1 MRVKPEMKVNE
12 LDRDVRSLRESP
24 AGAVVLAERVR
35 RLQPSPTLAVS
46 ARAAELKAQGRDI
59 ISLGAGEPDF
69 DTPMHIKEAAIRAIR
84 AGRTK
89 YTPVGGTPALK
100 QAVAEKF
107 RRDNGLAY
115 EANQILVSCGGKQS
129 VFNLCQALL
138 NPGDEAIIP
147 APYWVSYP
155 EIVAIAGAKP
165 VIAYAGPEQHY
176 KLSPEQLGRSITAQT
191 RLLILNGP
199 SNPTGMAYSRAEL
212 EAFGEVLRR
221 HPQVFIATDD
231 MYEHFQWQ
239 GGPFCD
245 ILMACPD
252 LYDRTLVI
260 NGASKA
266 YAMTGW
272 RIGFAGGPAPLI
284 KAMTN
289 VQSQSTSNPASISQ
303 AAAEAALTGD
313 QTCVAEMCRAYQER
327 HAFVYQRLKAMPGV
341 QVLPSDGTFYSFPD
355 CSGIIARFGLADDIA
370 LAERLLN
377 DAGIALVAGSAF
389 GAPGHLRLSFAT
401 SMENLEAAMTRLE
414 TFLRQSEVRHVPS

>member
-1 MRVKPEMKVNE
+1 MT
-12 LDRDVRSLRESP
+12 SI
-24 AGAVVLAERVR
+24 ALAERVQ
-35 RLQPSPTLAVS
+35 RLQPSSTLAVS

-69 DTPMHIKEAAIRAIR
+69 DTPEHIKEAAILAIH

-107 RRDNGLAY
+107 RRDNGFEY
-115 EANQILVSCGGKQS
+115 QPNQILVSCGGKQS
-129 VFNLCQALL
+129 FFNLCEALL
-138 NPGDEAIIP
+138 NPGDEVIIP

-155 EIVAIAGAKP
+155 EIVTIAEGKAVTPYAGA
-165 VIAYAGPEQHY
+165 AQHY
-176 KLSPEQLGRSITAQT
+176 KLTAGQLEQAITPCT
-191 RLLILNGP
+191 RLLVINSP

-212 EAFGEVLRR
+212 EEFGEVLRR
-221 HPQVFIATDD
+221 YPQVLVATDD

-252 LYDRTLVI
+252 LYPRTVVI

-313 QTCVAEMCRAYQER
+313 QSCVATMCRAYQER
-327 HAFVYQRLKAMPGV
+327 HALVFKRLKEMPSV
-341 QVLPSDGTFYSFPD
+341 QVLPANGTFYSFPD
-355 CSGIIARFGLADDIA
+355 FSAVIARLKLADDIA

-377 DAGIALVAGSAF
+377 DAGVALVAGSSF

-401 SMENLEAAMTRLE
+401 SLQNLEAALGRIE
-414 TFLRQSEVRHVPS
+414 SFLHQPPPGTMR